1 MNAGIIN
8 FYFENDFNLNDHDSY
23 EEWLKK
29 VISSEEK
36 ELEEVSYIFC
46 DDQYLLEINQKYLNH
61 DTYTDIISFD
71 SCIGNILQGDIFIS
85 IERVSENSAEYGVEF
100 QEELRRVMA
109 HGILHFCGY
118 KDKSEEEQSLMRQT
132 EEEKMQMFHEEQK
145 KRFYV

>member
-85 IERVSENSAEYGVEF
+85 TERVSENSVEYGVEF

-118 KDKSEEEQSLMRQT
+118 KDKSEEEQSLMRQK
-132 EEEKMQMFHEEQK
+132 EEEKMQMFHVEQ
-145 KRFYV
+145 